1 MIDLLVF
8 PTWFLMVLSLMMFQ
22 KILCF
27 NSISWAGE
35 AVHCCVRGQLN
46 LWMQGGVPYRIACDI
61 PGQRE
66 LLLAVPVVEDWS
78 CTKRL
83 YVATDPCTHL
93 SVDFSLYGFVV
104 IEFILLTWPA
114 LFVKVYDLYLLDCN
128 AFFCSVQNKLNKT
141 INI

>member
-1 MIDLLVF
+1 MFEASSTYGSREGSHTGLLVTSRDKGNYF
-8 PTWFLMVLSLMMFQ
+8 WRS
-22 KILCF
+22 
-27 NSISWAGE
+27 
-35 AVHCCVRGQLN
+35 QL
-46 LWMQGGVPYRIACDI
+46 W
-61 PGQRE
+61 
-66 LLLAVPVVEDWS
+66 EDWS

-93 SVDFSLYGFVV
+93 SVDFSLYEFVV